1 MAYNNGLPISDIAFF
16 ERTYEHRQ
24 AYTTYNLVRYVR
36 KHFTALYI
44 TSRRIQKEGR
54 GSMVNNDSKDNN
66 ATPIPNKPIGTVILR
81 NKPNINLIAKS
92 VMIAFKNG
100 TTVKK

>member
-1 MAYNNGLPISDIAFF
+1 
-16 ERTYEHRQ
+16 
-24 AYTTYNLVRYVR
+24 
-36 KHFTALYI
+36 
-44 TSRRIQKEGR
+44 
-54 GSMVNNDSKDNN
+54 MVNDDSKNN
-66 ATPIPNKPIGTVILR
+66 SATSAQNKPVGTVILR

>member
-1 MAYNNGLPISDIAFF
+1 
-16 ERTYEHRQ
+16 
-24 AYTTYNLVRYVR
+24 
-36 KHFTALYI
+36 
-44 TSRRIQKEGR
+44 
-54 GSMVNNDSKDNN
+54 MVNNDSKDNN

>member
-1 MAYNNGLPISDIAFF
+1 
-16 ERTYEHRQ
+16 
-24 AYTTYNLVRYVR
+24 
-36 KHFTALYI
+36 
-44 TSRRIQKEGR
+44 
-54 GSMVNNDSKDNN
+54 MVNDNSKDNG
-66 ATPIPNKPIGTVILR
+66 ATSAPNKPLGTVILR